1 MKNDFISGFLKVF
14 PGHSQQANP
23 AGTFTVGSLVIGT
36 ASYDPLTITDPS
48 AVESGFITSVAGGT
62 LTLPDLMDFEPGVFG
77 FFNPTT
83 YQWIN
88 PTSLP
93 GTCCEVIIG
102 GAAIYKNDAISPF
115 IKSYKTPIQLPPI
128 KPQHVRKFQVTQ
140 ACAPVQSLYAI
151 GNLPAITTGQCC
163 FNFVCGETYTL
174 KIKVWGDPTYG
185 TYFRDIERLV
195 TADGGCCPPPDCSS
209 GPCTQAIYVDPN
221 YIYFQFAQQI
231 VNDPELRQFIF
242 PIYVHSNGNLYY
254 PPRKFYP
261 DITYQSGWQTWDTA
275 TITFAPNQTTPFCS
289 NNTPPTGGII
299 LQTSYVETRFGNC
312 TFTVRDNYSFFP
324 LKVAAALFDLSAA
337 PCNTGLCFTEIC
349 PGHIAE
355 GSGETV
361 LRELALSEVVRG
373 FGDLIAC
380 GVNDLRRREPEQRDQ
395 LFSIIDR
402 NKLYVKY
409 TIVADIP
416 QFADP
421 NVGNRY
427 TDTYRIEFYALGRI
441 PAFETAVTG
450 WLNGCSQCGGLEVIQ
465 CNGCT
470 IPFAPGT
477 LPNDKF
483 YEFAPAL
490 PRYIKIDPNKQ

>member
-1 MKNDFISGFLKVF
+1 MKNDFIAGFLKVF

-23 AGTFTVGSLVIGT
+23 AGSFTIG
-36 ASYDPLTITDPS
+36 PLTISTAPYTSAITDPT
-48 AVESGFITSVAGGT
+48 AVESGFITGVTGGT

-83 YQWIN
+83 YQWIDPSN
-88 PTSLP
+88 LP

-115 IKSYKTPIQLPPI
+115 VKGYKTPLQIPPI
-128 KPQHVRKFQVTQ
+128 KPQNVRKFQVTE
-140 ACAPVQSLYAI
+140 ACPPVQSVYAI
-151 GNLPAITTGQCC
+151 GNLTGITTGSCC
-163 FNFVCGETYTL
+163 FDFVCGETYTL

-195 TADGGCCPPPDCSS
+195 TADGGCCPPPNCSS

-221 YIYFQFAQQI
+221 YIYFQFAQNI

-242 PIYVHSNGNLYY
+242 PIFVDNVGNLYY
-254 PPRKFYP
+254 PPKQFYP
-261 DITYQSGWQTWDTA
+261 DVTYQSGWNTWDT
-275 TITFAPNQTTPFCS
+275 TPPLFAANQTTPFCS
-289 NNTPPTGGII
+289 NSPQPTGGII

-312 TFTVRDNYSFFP
+312 TFTVRDSYSFFP
-324 LKVAAALFDLSAA
+324 LKVSAALFDLSAA

-349 PGHIAE
+349 PGHTAD
-355 GSGETV
+355 GSGETA

-373 FGDLIAC
+373 FRDLTGC
-380 GVNDLRRREPEQRDQ
+380 DVNDLRRRETEQSNQ
-395 LFSIIDR
+395 LFNIVDR
-402 NKLYVKY
+402 TKLYVKY

-441 PAFETAVTG
+441 AAFEAAVTG

-465 CNGCT
+465 CNTCT
-470 IPFAPGT
+470 LPLPSGT